1 MPHSGLIKQKG
12 LTMSNNELRPVKI
25 TPGFQKN
32 PAGSV
37 LIECGNTRVICA
49 ASVMEDVPPWMR
61 SQDNTSGWVKAVYQ
75 MLPSSTSTRNRRENK
90 SGPSGRSQEIQRLIG
105 RSLRGAVDMNKL
117 GPRTIHI
124 DCDVLDADGGTRCA
138 SITGGMIALNL
149 AVKSLMDKGILS
161 ENPVIAN
168 IAAVSVGI
176 VDGGPVLD
184 LCYKEDVKADVDM
197 NVVMSADGKLIE
209 VQATA
214 EGEPFSRKE
223 LDELL
228 DLAEKGIKELLA
240 EQKKVV

>member
-1 MPHSGLIKQKG
+1 
-12 LTMSNNELRPVKI
+12 MSKNELRPVNI
-25 TPGFQKN
+25 TPGFQKS

-49 ASVMEDVPPWMR
+49 ASVLEEVPPWMK
-61 SQDNTSGWVKAVYQ
+61 SQKVSGGWVTAEYQ
-75 MLPSSTSTRNRRENK
+75 MLPSSTSTRSRRENK
-90 SGPSGRSQEIQRLIG
+90 SGPKRRSQEIQRLIG
-105 RSLRGAVDMNKL
+105 RSLRGAVDMQKL

-149 AVKSLMDKGILS
+149 AVKSLMEKGILT

-176 VDGGPVLD
+176 VDGAPVLD
-184 LCYKEDVKADVDM
+184 LCYIEDVKADVDM
-197 NVVMSADGKLIE
+197 NVVMSEDGKLIE

-214 EGEPFSRKE
+214 EGEAFSRKE

-228 DLAEKGIKELLA
+228 NLAEKGIKELLLK
-240 EQKKVV
+240 QKEIV

>member
-1 MPHSGLIKQKG
+1 
-12 LTMSNNELRPVKI
+12 MSNSELRPVKI
-25 TPGFQKN
+25 TPGFQKS

-49 ASVMEDVPPWMR
+49 ASILEEVPPWMR
-61 SQDNTSGWVKAVYQ
+61 SQKVSGGWVTAEYQ
-75 MLPSSTSTRNRRENK
+75 MLPSSTSTRSRRENK

-117 GPRTIHI
+117 GSRTIHI

-149 AVKSLMDKGILS
+149 AIKSLIDTGVLT
-161 ENPVIAN
+161 ENPIIAN

-176 VDGGPVLD
+176 VNNTPILD
-184 LCYKEDVKADVDM
+184 LCYKEDVNADVDM
-197 NVVMSADGKLIE
+197 NVVMSNDGKLIE

-214 EGEPFSRKE
+214 EGEAFSRKD

-228 DLAEKGIKELLA
+228 NLAEKGIKVLLNC
-240 EQKKVV
+240 QKDIITI

>member
-1 MPHSGLIKQKG
+1 
-12 LTMSNNELRPVKI
+12 MSKNELRPVKI

-49 ASVMEDVPPWMR
+49 ASVLEDVPPWMR
-61 SQDNTSGWVKAVYQ
+61 SKECSSGWVTAEYQ

-105 RSLRGAVDMNKL
+105 RSLRGAVDMDKL

-149 AVKSLMDKGILS
+149 AVKSLMDKGILT

-168 IAAVSVGI
+168 IAAVSVGM
-176 VDGGPVLD
+176 VDGAPVLD
-184 LCYKEDVKADVDM
+184 LCYEEDVKADVDM

-223 LDELL
+223 LDALL
-228 DLAEKGIKELLA
+228 DLADKGIKELLDK
-240 EQKKVV
+240 QKDVV

>member
-1 MPHSGLIKQKG
+1 MNK
-12 LTMSNNELRPVKI
+12 NELRPVKI
-25 TPGFQKN
+25 TTGFQKN

-49 ASVMEDVPPWMR
+49 ASVIEDVPPWMR
-61 SQDNTSGWVKAVYQ
+61 SQKVPGGWVTAEYQ

-105 RSLRGAVDMNKL
+105 RSLRGAVDMQKL

-149 AVKSLMDKGILS
+149 AVKSLLDKGLIE
-161 ENPVIAN
+161 ENPVIGN
-168 IAAVSVGI
+168 VAAVSVGI
-176 VDGGPVLD
+176 VDGEPVLD
-184 LCYKEDVKADVDM
+184 LCYEEDVKADVDM
-197 NVVMSADGKLIE
+197 NVVMSSDDKLIE

-214 EGEPFSRKE
+214 EGEAFSRDE
-223 LDELL
+223 LNKLL
-228 DLAEKGIKELLA
+228 DLADKGIKELLNY
-240 EQKKVV
+240 QKAVV